1 MLNVIAALF
10 VVFGLIGLFA
20 FVMRYLHSKGK
31 LNKSWIISAQS
42 GVTIENSTPI
52 DDKRNLVVFTCRDQ
66 RYVFMFGPNNDVL
79 LESSSVIRAV
89 EQQRERQH
97 A

>member
-20 FVMRYLHSKGK
+20 FVLRYMHSKGK
-31 LNKSWIISAQS
+31 LNKNWIIPGQA
-42 GVTIENSTPI
+42 GVVVENSVPI
-52 DDKRNLVVFTCRDQ
+52 DNKRSMVTLTYRDQ
-66 RYVFMFGPNNDVL
+66 RYIFMFGPNNDIL
-79 LESSSVIRAV
+79 LESSSAIRAV
-89 EQQRERQH
+89 DQRERQH

>member
-20 FVMRYLHSKGK
+20 FVLRYMQSKGR
-31 LNKSWIISAQS
+31 LNKNWIVGAQP
-42 GVTIENSTPI
+42 GVVIENSIPL
-52 DDKRNLVVFTCRDQ
+52 DSKRNIVVCTYRDQ
-66 RYVFMFGPNNDVL
+66 RYVFMFGPNNDIL
-79 LESSSVIRAV
+79 LESSSAIRSV
-89 EQQRERQH
+89 DQRERHH